1 MLVWLFVSF
10 VSVFFVVFVFDIEEV
25 DVWFVLVLMVTG
37 CVSRLV
43 SMDLLVVST
52 SVRRVAI

>member
-1 MLVWLFVSF
+1 MFVSF

-37 CVSRLV
+37 CVFKLV
-43 SMDLLVVST
+43 SLDLLVVST
-52 SVRRVAI
+52 SVRRVDI